1 MTPPRPPRGSTTNMV
16 ALMKFWENAELESV
30 QTVEIKVCRD
40 FKDFND
46 FWSCSTGLGLLRPTI
61 CLMDRSDMEQL
72 QSRVRTR
79 LNTLADGSISYE
91 ARANAIHGRVPE

>member
-1 MTPPRPPRGSTTNMV
+1 MV
-16 ALMKFWENAELESV
+16 ALMKFWENAGLEAI
-30 QTVEIKVCRD
+30 QTREIKVCRD

-61 CLMDRSDMEQL
+61 SAMERSDLEQL

-79 LNTLADGSISYE
+79 LNALADGPISYE
-91 ARANAIHGRVPE
+91 ARANAIQGRVSPNKVIA